1 MGSYTCRCISGYRLA
16 SDKATCN
23 DIDECSEN
31 TNLCP
36 SPKVCVNEPGTYE
49 CDCLPGYQKFQ
60 NPERCEDIDECTT
73 GTHLC
78 EQTCTNTVGSY
89 DCSCDTNY
97 YLSSTYACQIVTF
110 RVSISLYY
118 YGSTYV
124 RFRAAIQFDPTT
136 SSVSVTNQVHA
147 QDLSF
152 GNGKYEVNAPTTSLY
167 PFSSSLKPYRLYRFY
182 VTTTGTLYSADS
194 NYYTIRTATSTPSA
208 PPENVRITASTS
220 NSLRVE
226 WAAPPSPDR
235 NGIITGYTV
244 QYKRSDASSYTT
256 LSTTSVTLTSLT
268 SLNEFTEYKV
278 RVAAATS
285 SGLGPFSDALA
296 TTTNEAEPISPPQIT
311 VTGVGAQTINITLTP
326 PAVDE
331 INGKITEY
339 QVVYYGES
347 IDQTVKS
354 RDITTN
360 TNWISDVEFSLTQL
374 EENVVYH
381 IKSRLWTKIG
391 SGPYSVDTIQ
401 KTLPSAPSGVPIDL
415 TFNSIQTTSLSLSWL
430 PPLIREQNSDSIAYR
445 VQYYGNN
452 FDTSVRSVTTPN
464 TNVELSGLEE
474 GELYTAVVCS
484 YNSEGYGPCEAI
496 EQQTLEEIPT
506 GYPQSVNAIAL
517 HDTGISIF
525 WNPLLQGEA
534 NGAIL
539 RYEVS
544 VNGTLHDSQPHFHS
558 TNETIISVL
567 NLEEYE
573 RYLVQVRAVNS
584 IGAGP
589 YSNVVEVRTHQDV
602 PAGSPRDLQGTAS
615 KQSILLTWIGPVAVD
630 INGEITT
637 YEVHYAGTLEDKSN
651 RTIKVGNI
659 TQYNL
664 GQLEVDETY
673 LIQVRVYTSVGPG
686 PYTSWIAIR
695 TLEDAP
701 TSPPTDVTSLAHS
714 STQIEVLWK
723 PPIKK
728 GQNGVITKY
737 EVELTAVSSS
747 YIDKQSV
754 GGNIDL
760 YTFTNLKP
768 YRTYRIRVAAKTK
781 AGVGPYSE
789 PITERTMEDIPR
801 LAPKSLHIMNVTSRT
816 VTIGWT
822 PVPEDAINGILRHY
836 ELIISSFALIIKI
849 EPELTSYSILGLK
862 PNTQYTVKM
871 AAETSPGTGPYSDPF
886 SFNTRE
892 EAPSEGPNIDSVNS
906 ITSTT
911 FVVVWSA
918 TPESVQNGAITGY
931 EILVTEEP
939 TGAIVYDRISD
950 ASDTTITVD
959 NLNEYTRYRVSVDAI
974 NSAGSSPSTIISVET
989 AQSKPSGPPMY
1000 ISYVVNTTWIELTW
1014 FAPNEE
1020 DQNGIITDYVIH
1032 INDRT
1037 VTTNLTEY
1045 TFRTLNEA
1053 AEYVFQIGAM
1063 TLIGTGP
1070 LSNAINLT
1078 TLPIAPTAPP
1088 QDVNASAIASDQIRV
1103 TWEPIHPLEQNGRIL
1118 RYIVYYWVRNLDNML
1133 ETVSTNTS
1141 TQVTLS
1147 SLEPHTVY
1155 EILVFAV
1162 NVVGNSPKSQ
1172 IINIKTWED
1181 IPSAPPGNFSVRVLS
1196 PTSVE
1201 LTWTQ
1206 VSQAEKNGIIIHQ
1219 TLAYEGSKIDT
1230 DLHDININSS
1240 RTNFTFT
1247 DFYPSVTYNFSL
1259 HQSTIVGNGP
1269 RTYAIVTMPESNPTA
1284 APEYILIT
1292 CIETG
1297 FHVKWNELSLASRNG
1312 EIILYEISLTTVS
1325 NSSND
1330 SVAMTY
1336 NSTNT
1341 ETGLTNL
1348 TVSTLYSI
1356 KIRAM
1361 TRIGYGPYS
1370 QPLEALTAPEGLKCF
1385 GYFSLY
1391 EKDPCKN
1398 GAICKPENTNEFTC
1412 DCVPGYAGVICQD
1425 DINECHS
1432 HECEHGICIDQINN
1446 YTCNCY
1452 AGYSGRF
1459 CEDELNECSSQPCQ
1473 NGGTCIDQVNDY
1485 ECFCADGYLGP
1496 DCEYPNKC
1504 LEKPCQHGICQPVQ
1518 DKHICSCDYGYKG
1531 DNCDLNINDCAD
1543 IECENGGE
1551 CLDGVSKFDCTCYF
1565 GYKGRYCQYPSKELT
1580 CESETISRIKWPAT
1594 EYSKTAVMPCQYI
1607 DPSFLF
1613 GNATRKCSQ
1622 SGIWQSEQMTE
1633 CMRSQFKLISNH
1645 LHEYDDI
1652 FGESTQIDVDNI
1664 TDVILN
1670 TAHVVCG
1677 RSILSPQEIQLL
1689 LNLTEYALVSMSNLN
1704 NEEKSSLINSLGD
1717 RFLCIFSAIVTVN
1730 NIEFFSGNYQNIT
1743 KNLFN
1748 TLKLFSTMNAQTF
1761 IKAPSNTCNSI
1772 VSDNIQLTVREVE
1785 MTLNSTYFNLI
1796 SECNQVNTTYEGNSI
1811 SFPPSLTNAL
1821 FDSNSQLGVSVLYSE
1836 NLGQIL
1842 TKSSTGLYEEYAPA
1856 SVLAMVELATD
1867 LPNQLKNPV
1876 HLNFSFL
1883 NTQHSNYH
1891 AYCVHW
1897 DTATQ
1902 GWSEQGLSVYERNRD
1917 SITCSSTHLSTFMVL
1932 SETIVDE
1939 SDPVERIL
1947 TYIIYAMSGI
1957 SLLCLIVA
1965 IILIIS
1971 LGRKLAESDIYIAQ
1985 FSLGFS
1991 ISLSVISHVIGLLSY
2006 EPIHDYC
2013 YVIAEIVYFFSLV
2026 SNTCFLAEGV
2036 AICFRFVLLKVKRRI
2051 HIILIALGWIV
2062 PIPLAI
2068 FRVLSDMKDLGVQD
2082 KYCWFSSQISIIWSM
2097 IEPILVI
2104 FFITLIAMFVS
2115 LVRWCSFRKMEQ
2127 VRTARF
2133 ALSGHIIL
2141 APFILAPWALTIAN
2155 IYVTIPYYRWA
2166 YSCLIALQGILF
2178 LILYAI
2184 RNKTIRS
2191 RLRSR
2196 KNRKPK
2202 NGESDQESAVE
2213 LHQSLRMS
2221 DKTIIINE
2229 IAKFSNPLFED
2240 EIVMDS
2246 NEGATPYPTEKL
2258 PEGPEE
2264 LPESGYNNTVC
2275 ENQYAELNFIRSKAD
2290 SPSPSEVT
2298 TSFDTMR
2305 KEYMKEVPSLFSDD
2319 IFSELENRYGVSP
2332 TKEIKKFPGDVVI
2345 ANDEIC
2351 VDISEE
2357 ISIDSEK
2364 AQSLEEPESTDM

>member
-1 MGSYTCRCISGYRLA
+1 M
-16 SDKATCN
+16 
-23 DIDECSEN
+23 
-31 TNLCP
+31 
-36 SPKVCVNEPGTYE
+36 NEPGTYE

-60 NPERCEDIDECTT
+60 NPERCEDINECTT

-89 DCSCDTNY
+89 GCSCDTNY
-97 YLSSTYACQIVTF
+97 YLSSTYACQVVTF

-136 SSVSVTNQVHA
+136 SSVSITNQVHA

-152 GNGKYEVNAPTTSLY
+152 GNGKYEVNPPTTSLY

-182 VTTTGTLYSADS
+182 VTTTGALYSADS

-208 PPENVRITASTS
+208 PPENVRVTASTS
-220 NSLRVE
+220 NSLRIE
-226 WAAPPSPDR
+226 WAAPASPDR

-244 QYKRSDASSYTT
+244 QYKRSDESSYTT
-256 LSTTSVTLTSLT
+256 LSATSATLTSLT
-268 SLNEFTEYKV
+268 SLNEFTEYHV
-278 RVAAATS
+278 RVAAATWR
-285 SGLGPFSDALA
+285 GLGPFSDALA
-296 TTTNEAEPISPPQIT
+296 TTTNEAEPISPPRIS
-311 VTGVGAQTINITLTP
+311 VTGVGAQAINITLTP

-339 QVVYYGES
+339 QVVYYGEL
-347 IDQTVKS
+347 IDQTVKT
-354 RDITTN
+354 RDITPN
-360 TNWISDVEFSLTQL
+360 TNWINDVEFSLTQL

-381 IKSRLWTKIG
+381 IKARMWTKVG

-415 TFNSIQTTSLSLSWL
+415 TFNSIQTTSLSLTWL

-445 VQYYGNN
+445 VRYYGNN

-464 TNVELSGLEE
+464 TNVVLSGLEE
-474 GELYTAVVCS
+474 GETYTAVVCS

-496 EQQTLEEIPT
+496 EQQTLEEIPI

-517 HDTGISIF
+517 HDTGIRIF
-525 WNPLLQGEA
+525 WNPLLQAEA

-544 VNGTLHDSQPHFHS
+544 VNGTLHDSQTHFYS

-589 YSNVVEVRTHQDV
+589 YSNAVEVRTHQDV
-602 PAGSPRDLQGTAS
+602 PAGAPRDLQGTAS
-615 KQSILLTWIGPVAVD
+615 KYSLLLTWSGPVAAD

-637 YEVHYAGTLEDKSN
+637 YEVHYAGTLEDRSN

-686 PYTSWIAIR
+686 PYTSWIVIR

-701 TSPPTDVTSLAHS
+701 TSPPTDVTSIPHS
-714 STQIEVLWK
+714 STAIEVLWK

-747 YIDKQSV
+747 YTDKQSV
-754 GGNIDL
+754 RGNIDL
-760 YTFTNLKP
+760 YRFTNLKP
-768 YRTYRIRVAAKTK
+768 HRTYSIRVAAKTK
-781 AGVGPYSE
+781 AGVGPYSV
-789 PITERTMEDIPR
+789 PITEQTMEDIPG
-801 LAPKSLHIMNVTSRT
+801 LAPKSLYIMNVTSRT

-822 PVPEDAINGILRHY
+822 PVPENDINGILRHY
-836 ELIISSFALIIKI
+836 ELIISSFALTVKV
-849 EPELTSYSILGLK
+849 EPELTSYTILGLK
-862 PNTQYTVKM
+862 PNTQYSVKI
-871 AAETSPGTGPYSDPF
+871 AAETSPGTGPYSVPF
-886 SFNTRE
+886 SFTTRE

-918 TPESVQNGAITGY
+918 TPESVLNGVITGY

-939 TGAIVYDRISD
+939 SGTIVYDRISG
-950 ASDTTITVD
+950 ASDTRITVN

-989 AQSKPSGPPMY
+989 AQSKPSGPPLY

-1020 DQNGIITDYVIH
+1020 DQNGIITGYVIH

-1037 VTTNLTEY
+1037 VTTNQTEY

-1053 AEYVFQIGAM
+1053 VQYVFQIGAM

-1078 TLPIAPTAPP
+1078 TLPVAPTAPP
-1088 QDVNASAIASDQIRV
+1088 QDVNASAIASDQILV
-1103 TWEPIHPLEQNGRIL
+1103 TWKPIPALEQNGRVL
-1118 RYIVYYWVRNLDNML
+1118 RYIVYYWVRNLDN
-1133 ETVSTNTS
+1133 TTKSISPNTS

-1162 NVVGNSPKSQ
+1162 NVIGNSPKSQ
-1172 IINIKTWED
+1172 IINVKTWED
-1181 IPSAPPGNFSVRVLS
+1181 VPSAPPGNFSIRVLS
-1196 PTSVE
+1196 PSSVE
-1201 LTWTQ
+1201 LTWTP
-1206 VSQAEKNGIIIHQ
+1206 VSPAERNGIIIHQ
-1219 TLAYEGSKIDT
+1219 TITYRGSKIDT
-1230 DLHDININSS
+1230 DLHDLNINSS

-1269 RTYAIVTMPESNPTA
+1269 RAYAIVTMPETEPTA
-1284 APEYILIT
+1284 APEYILISS
-1292 CIETG
+1292 IETG
-1297 FHVKWNELSLASRNG
+1297 FHVKWNELALASRNG
-1312 EIILYEISLTTVS
+1312 EIILYEISVTTVS

-1348 TVSTLYSI
+1348 TVSTQYSI

-1361 TRIGYGPYS
+1361 TRAGYGPYS
-1370 QPLEALTAPEGLKCF
+1370 QPLEALTAPEGLQCF

-1391 EKDPCKN
+1391 EKEPCKN
-1398 GAICKPENTNEFTC
+1398 GAICKPKNTNEFTC

-1425 DINECHS
+1425 DINECQS
-1432 HECEHGICIDQINN
+1432 HQCKYGTCTDQINN
-1446 YTCNCY
+1446 YTCNCFE
-1452 AGYSGRF
+1452 GYSGRF
-1459 CEDELNECSSQPCQ
+1459 CEVELNECSSEPCQ
-1473 NGGTCIDQVNDY
+1473 NGGTCIDQINDY
-1485 ECFCADGYLGP
+1485 ECICTNEYLGP
-1496 DCEYPNKC
+1496 DCEYPNRC
-1504 LEKPCQHGICQPVQ
+1504 LESPCQHGTCHPVQ
-1518 DKHICSCDYGYKG
+1518 DRYVCLCDQGYNG
-1531 DNCDLNINDCAD
+1531 ENCDLNINDCAD
-1543 IECENGGE
+1543 VECENGGE
-1551 CLDGVSKFDCTCYF
+1551 CLDGVTKFDCTCYF
-1565 GYKGRYCQYPSKELT
+1565 GYKGRYCQYPADELT

-1607 DPSFLF
+1607 DPSFVS
-1613 GNATRKCSQ
+1613 GNATRNCSQ
-1622 SGIWQSEQMTE
+1622 NGIWESAQMTE
-1633 CMRSQFKLISNH
+1633 CIRTPFELISNH

-1652 FGESTQIDVDNI
+1652 FGEATQIDVHNI
-1664 TDVILN
+1664 TEVLQN
-1670 TAHVVCG
+1670 TAYVVCG
-1677 RSILSPQEIQLL
+1677 RTILSPQEIQLL
-1689 LNLTEYALVSMSNLN
+1689 LNLTEYALVSMGNLN
-1704 NEEKSSLINSLGD
+1704 SEEKSSLVSLLAD
-1717 RFLCIFSAIVTVN
+1717 RFLCIFSAIVSTN
-1730 NIEFFSGNYQNIT
+1730 NIEFFSGNYQNMT
-1743 KNLFN
+1743 KSLFN
-1748 TLKLFSTMNAQTF
+1748 TLKLFSTMSAQTF
-1761 IKAPSNTCNSI
+1761 MKTPNSTCSSI

-1785 MTLNSTYFNLI
+1785 MTLNGTYFNLI
-1796 SECNQVNTTYEGNSI
+1796 SDCNQVNTTYEGNSI

-1821 FDSNSQLGVSVLYSE
+1821 FDSNAQLGVSVLYSDK
-1836 NLGQIL
+1836 LGQIL
-1842 TKSSTGLYEEYAPA
+1842 TKSSTGSYGDYGPA
-1856 SVLAMVELATD
+1856 SLLAMVELATD
-1867 LPNQLKNPV
+1867 LPNQLKNPI

-1883 NTQHSNYH
+1883 NTKHSNYH

-1902 GWSEQGLSVYERNRD
+1902 GWSEQGLSVYDRNRD

-1932 SETIVDE
+1932 SEAIVDE
-1939 SDPVERIL
+1939 TDPVERIL
-1947 TYIIYAMSGI
+1947 TYIIYVMSGV
-1957 SLLCLIVA
+1957 SLICVIVGIVL
-1965 IILIIS
+1965 IIL
-1971 LGRKLAESDIYIAQ
+1971 LGRKLAENDIYIAQ

-1991 ISLSVISHVIGLLSY
+1991 ITLSVISHLIGLLNY
-2006 EPIHDYC
+2006 GPIHDYC
-2013 YVIAEIVYFFSLV
+2013 NVIAEIVYFFSLA
-2026 SNTCFLAEGV
+2026 SNTCFLAEGA
-2036 AICFRFVLLKVKRRI
+2036 AICFKFVLLKVKRRI
-2051 HIILIALGWIV
+2051 HFLLIALGWIV
-2062 PIPLAI
+2062 PIPLAV
-2068 FRVLSDMKDLGVQD
+2068 FRIVSNFNDLGVQD
-2082 KYCWFSSQISIIWSM
+2082 EYCWFSSQNSIIWSM

-2115 LVRWCSFRKMEQ
+2115 LIRCCSFRNMEQ
-2127 VRTARF
+2127 LRIARF

-2141 APFILAPWALTIAN
+2141 APFILAPWALTIVN
-2155 IYVTIPYYRWA
+2155 IYATVPYYRWA
-2166 YSCLIALQGILF
+2166 YFCLIALQGILF
-2178 LILYAI
+2178 LVLYAI

-2191 RLRSR
+2191 RLRIS

-2202 NGESDQESAVE
+2202 NGESDQESVVE
-2213 LHQSLRMS
+2213 FPPPLQLLNKEM
-2221 DKTIIINE
+2221 IIND
-2229 IAKFSNPLFED
+2229 ASGFSNPTFDD
-2240 EIVMDS
+2240 EILKDFS
-2246 NEGATPYPTEKL
+2246 EGATLYPTEKL
-2258 PEGPEE
+2258 PEEPEK
-2264 LPESGYNNTVC
+2264 LPGTSYNNIVC
-2275 ENQYAELNFIRSKAD
+2275 ENQYAELNFIGSGD
-2290 SPSPSEVT
+2290 NNPSPSDVT
-2298 TSFDTMR
+2298 KSFDFIREEYT
-2305 KEYMKEVPSLFSDD
+2305 KEPLSLFSDD
-2319 IFSELENRYGVSP
+2319 IFSEIENRYGVSP
-2332 TKEIKKFPGDVVI
+2332 TKERKPLPGDVVI
-2345 ANDEIC
+2345 ANDAIC
-2351 VDISEE
+2351 ADITDETSVDL
-2357 ISIDSEK
+2357 DK
-2364 AQSLEEPESTDM
+2364 AQPMEEPDSTDM